1 MNDLYSLLRSID
13 EKGYAHEFAKKKT
26 NKILSNYDSRNVT
39 SASTL
44 QALGEHRKARI
55 AIEICA
61 TKTREEHTVTTTK
74 RFFDERKEQ
83 QNDSNEEDIEN
94 NPFLVSGEKS
104 STVSF
109 QDQFSPFLG
118 EKSSNDES
126 EDDEIAKENI
136 DEANISDISEEIDG
150 DQSSGTNYNDP
161 RDVSPSLVS
170 IMEAYCKKENILHMR
185 AIFHI
190 VS

>member
-1 MNDLYSLLRSID
+1 ML
-13 EKGYAHEFAKKKT
+13 H
-26 NKILSNYDSRNVT
+26 
-39 SASTL
+39 
-44 QALGEHRKARI
+44 QQEHRKARI
-55 AIEICA
+55 TIEICA
-61 TKTREEHTVTTTK
+61 TKTREEHTVITTK

-83 QNDSNEEDIEN
+83 QNVPEFDSNDEDIEN

-118 EKSSNDES
+118 EKSSNGES
-126 EDDEIAKENI
+126 EDDEIAKEV
-136 DEANISDISEEIDG
+136 EHIDG

-161 RDVSPSLVS
+161 RDVSPSLIS